1 MTDEDRIA
9 RAARRILEEH
19 RDRLPMA
26 PLPEDARPRDIAEAY
41 VAQDRFLDLCAAEG
55 HQVGG
60 WKIALTT
67 PVMQEMMGIDRPCEG
82 AIFTDRIHEGTGEV
96 RDADF
101 RKLGVES
108 EIAMRLDRDLGADG
122 APYGRENVAEAVG
135 ACMASIEIVDMR
147 DVDRDQLDAPLLIAD
162 NSMNRGCVIGGAVE
176 DWRALDLG
184 AAAGR
189 MVINGEAAGEGHGRD
204 ALGHPLLALAWL
216 ANNLVERGRM
226 LHAGDVV
233 LTGSIVTTKL
243 MVAGD
248 EMVTTIDGLG
258 DARLVVL

>member
-9 RAARRILEEH
+9 RAARRLFEEH

-41 VAQDRFLDLCAAEG
+41 VAQDRLLDLYAAQG
-55 HQVGG
+55 HRVGG

-67 PVMQEMMGIDRPCEG
+67 PVMQEMVGIDRPCEG
-82 AIFTDRIHEGTGEV
+82 AIFSDRIHEGAVQV
-96 RDADF
+96 RGADF

-108 EIAMRLDRDLGADG
+108 EIAMRLDRDLGAEG
-122 APYGRENVAEAVG
+122 APYDRDTVAEAVG
-135 ACMASIEIVDMR
+135 VCMAGIEIVDLR
-147 DVDRDQLDAPLLIAD
+147 DVVYDQLDAPLLIAD
-162 NSMNRGCVIGGAVE
+162 NSMNQGCVIGGAVE

-189 MVINGEAAGEGHGRD
+189 MIINGEVVGEGHGRD

-233 LTGSIVTTKL
+233 LTGSIVTTKF

-258 DARLVVL
+258 NARLVVA